1 MATEIQRIAEQGVL
15 TLPDAAWEQARQR
28 MDVVGPLA
36 TLDFVGHQAADDA
49 AHSLGL
55 SRRQVYVLIRRARQG
70 SGLVTDLARGQS
82 SGGKGKGRLSEPV
95 ELIIRDLLQKRFLT
109 RQKRSLAAVY
119 REIAQA
125 CKAQKLRVPVR
136 NTVALRVAN
145 LDPRKVTRS
154 RGGQDAAHDLQG
166 VGGLPPEVTAPLEQV
181 QIDHTVIDLI
191 IVDERDRQPIGR
203 PYLTVAIDV
212 FTRCVPGMVVTL
224 EAPSAVS
231 AGLCLAHAACDK
243 RPSLERLDV
252 EMNWPMSGK
261 PKLLYLDNAAEF
273 KSEALRRGCEQHG
286 IQLSYRPP
294 GLPHFGGIVER
305 IIGTAMQ
312 MIHELPGTT
321 FSNPNQRGKYDS
333 DGMAALTLRELE
345 RWLTLAIGA
354 YHGSVHGSLL
364 QPPEALW
371 ADAVARSGTPA
382 IVTHATA
389 FLVDFLPVIR
399 RTLTRTGFV
408 IDHIHYYADAL
419 KPWIARR
426 GSLPPFLIRRDPRDI
441 SRIWV
446 LEPDEKQY
454 LEIPYRTLSHP
465 AITLWEQRQAL
476 ASLRQLGREQ
486 VDEAALFSM
495 IRQMRDI
502 VDTAQHTT
510 RKARRD
516 QERRQHLKPQSPS
529 GKLAPPVTDV
539 PDAQTKGQP
548 AAMPFGQIE
557 EW

>member
-36 TLDFVGHQAADDA
+36 ALDFVGHQAADDA
-49 AHSLGL
+49 AHLLGL

-82 SGGKGKGRLSEPV
+82 TGGKGKGRLSEAV

-109 RQKRSLAAVY
+109 RQKRSLAALY
-119 REIAQA
+119 REITQA
-125 CKAQKLRVPVR
+125 CKAQKLRVPAR
-136 NTVALRVAN
+136 NTVALRVAS
-145 LDPRKVTRS
+145 LDPRKVARS
-154 RGGQDAAHDLQG
+154 RGGQDDARDLQG

-203 PYLTVAIDV
+203 PYLTIAIDV

-231 AGLCLAHAACDK
+231 TGLCLAHAACDK

-286 IQLSYRPP
+286 IHLSYRPP

-321 FSNPNQRGKYDS
+321 FSNPDQRGKYDS

-354 YHGSVHGSLL
+354 YHGSVHGTLL
-364 QPPEALW
+364 QPPAALW

-382 IVTHATA
+382 IVTHAAA

-426 GSLPPFLIRRDPRDI
+426 GSLPAFLIRRDPRDI

-446 LEPDEKQY
+446 LEPEEKHY

-465 AITLWEQRQAL
+465 AITLWEQRQVL

-486 VDEAALFSM
+486 VDEAALFRM

-516 QERRQHLKPQSPS
+516 QERRQHFKTQSPL

-539 PDAQTKGQP
+539 PDAQTEGQP